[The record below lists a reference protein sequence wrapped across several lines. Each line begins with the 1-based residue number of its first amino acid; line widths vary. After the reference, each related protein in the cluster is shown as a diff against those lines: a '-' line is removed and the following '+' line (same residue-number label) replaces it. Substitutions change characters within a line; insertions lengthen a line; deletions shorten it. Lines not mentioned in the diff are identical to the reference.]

1 MAKYNEIIQVGEN
14 MLSQA
19 RENIDNNTTTTIPIA
34 ELATL
39 GAGIS
44 SLIPSLHEITQSTSM
59 NPQGFGLYKVAN
71 ASVGD
76 TLKVAKNGNFWGSLK
91 TPDGKSKFVQLK
103 EVNGL
108 SSTSTTIMPI
118 DPATIMMAA
127 SLFAIE
133 KRLSQISEIQKH
145 ILEFL
150 EREKKAEIEADIKT
164 LISII
169 NKYKLNWTNE
179 HFMTSSYKMILDIQ
193 RTARKNMIAYQKEI
207 EQIISLNK
215 LVSLQS
221 QVNTKLNKLQDKFN
235 YYRLSLYTYSLAS
248 LLEIMLGGNFREE
261 YIAEIRN
268 ELASMSITY
277 RTEFNKASI
286 YIEKLSSV
294 SVETNILKGV
304 GSAARSVGDL
314 ISTIPIVKDGPI
326 DEFLQDEGK
335 SIKENAKKMKF
346 KGVNDFASISNPGIA
361 EITQQMDDMIN
372 IYNHTSQIYFDNKKI
387 YLISNQSLT

>member
-118 DPATIMMAA
+118 DPATIMMTA

>member
-1 MAKYNEIIQVGEN
+1 MTKYNEIIQVGEN

-19 RENIDNNTTTTIPIA
+19 REDIDNNTTTTIPIA

-91 TPDGKSKFVQLK
+91 TSDGKSKFVQLK

-108 SSTSTTIMPI
+108 SSNSKTIMPI

-133 KRLSQISEIQKH
+133 KKLSQISEIQKH
-145 ILEFL
+145 IFEFL

-169 NKYKLNWTNE
+169 NKYKLNWTNQ

-207 EQIISLNK
+207 AKIISLNK
-215 LVSLQS
+215 VVSLQS

-268 ELASMSITY
+268 ELSSMSITY

-294 SVETNILKGV
+294 SIETNILKGV
-304 GSAARSVGDL
+304 GSAARSVGNL
-314 ISTIPIVKDGPI
+314 ISTIPIVKDGPV

-346 KGVNDFASISNPGIA
+346 KGVNDFASISNPGIS

-387 YLISNQSLT
+387 YLISNQSLI